1 MRTQRP
7 RQQRRS
13 EQPLATKRLANKGWS
28 AVLAEPSSIRRPPLA
43 VMSVCETF
51 EPSLAWPKSA
61 RIGFYGLRQH
71 RRPMLGRCDIFANL
85 VGNFSQGR
93 PWKFPSFFF
102 RPWRPPRAL
111 LESSWRG
118 SRAQEAAKALPE
130 APGVVFWRHVG
141 SQNGAFFGFCSS
153 FRSMVFFACI
163 WIIFCSTFFLFE
175 GCSRSA
181 RKRRTRRLYRKNKWF
196 KAYF

>member
-1 MRTQRP
+1 
-7 RQQRRS
+7 
-13 EQPLATKRLANKGWS
+13 
-28 AVLAEPSSIRRPPLA
+28 
-43 VMSVCETF
+43 MSVFETV

-71 RRPMLGRCDIFANL
+71 RRPMPFRIDFLVNL
-85 VGNFSQGR
+85 VGNFFQGC

-102 RPWRPPRAL
+102 RPCRPPRAL

-118 SRAQEAAKALPE
+118 SRAQKAAKALPE
-130 APGVVFWRHVG
+130 AAGVDFWRHFG

-153 FRSMVFFACI
+153 FRGMVFFACI
-163 WIIFCSTFFLFE
+163 WTGFCSTFFLFE

-181 RKRRTRRLYRKNKWF
+181 RKRRTRRLYRKNQWF
-196 KAYF
+196 

>member
-1 MRTQRP
+1 
-7 RQQRRS
+7 
-13 EQPLATKRLANKGWS
+13 
-28 AVLAEPSSIRRPPLA
+28 
-43 VMSVCETF
+43 MSVFEIV

-61 RIGFYGLRQH
+61 RIGFYGPRQH
-71 RRPMLGRCDIFANL
+71 RRPMPSRCHFFANL
-85 VGNFSQGR
+85 VGYFSQGR

-130 APGVVFWRHVG
+130 ASGVDFWRHFS
-141 SQNGAFFGFCSS
+141 SQNGALFGFFSS
-153 FRSMVFFACI
+153 FRGMVFFACI
-163 WIIFCSTFFLFE
+163 WTVVCSTFFLFE

-181 RKRRTRRLYRKNKWF
+181 RKRRTRRLYCKNQ
-196 KAYF
+196 

>member
-1 MRTQRP
+1 
-7 RQQRRS
+7 
-13 EQPLATKRLANKGWS
+13 
-28 AVLAEPSSIRRPPLA
+28 
-43 VMSVCETF
+43 MSVFEFF

-71 RRPMLGRCDIFANL
+71 RRPSPPRCQFFANL

-130 APGVVFWRHVG
+130 ASGVDFWRHFG
-141 SQNGAFFGFCSS
+141 SQNGAFFFLAFFSS
-153 FRSMVFFACI
+153 FRGMGFFAFI
-163 WIIFCSTFFLFE
+163 WTVFCSTFFLFE

-181 RKRRTRRLYRKNKWF
+181 RKRRTRRLYRKNQWF
-196 KAYF
+196 

>member
-1 MRTQRP
+1 MVGGVGG
-7 RQQRRS
+7 
-13 EQPLATKRLANKGWS
+13 A
-28 AVLAEPSSIRRPPLA
+28 
-43 VMSVCETF
+43 SVF
-51 EPSLAWPKSA
+51 GIVEPSLAWPKSA

-71 RRPMLGRCDIFANL
+71 RRPRPPRCRFESIFVANL

-130 APGVVFWRHVG
+130 ASGVDFWRYVG
-141 SQNGAFFGFCSS
+141 FQNGVFCFISS
-153 FRSMVFFACI
+153 FRGMVFFACI
-163 WIIFCSTFFLFE
+163 WTVVCSTFFLFE
-175 GCSRSA
+175 GFSRSA
-181 RKRRTRRLYRKNKWF
+181 RKPRTRRLHRKNQWF
-196 KAYF
+196 